1 MARRRHPHI
10 LPLNHLETQ
19 NMKVTQTA
27 VYAGPD
33 GVARAGTVLDLPQP
47 EADQRIKDRSARPF
61 DKERDAKKPFGL
73 QKAPSEFG
81 DQ

>member
-1 MARRRHPHI
+1 
-10 LPLNHLETQ
+10 
-19 NMKVTQTA
+19 MKVTQTA